1 MSYCP
6 PTPQWQLRQVVKT
19 LERIAS
25 ELTDQ
30 GFADAI
36 QSHAD
41 DLDALARIITP
52 AARPDMLTPS
62 QARVLVFIRQYIDET
77 GHAPTRKEI
86 ADAFGYT
93 SANGAQEHVKSLERK
108 GVITLTGGARGIR
121 INKRT
126 VATPDSNPTNTSPVT

>member
-1 MSYCP
+1 MS

-30 GFADAI
+30 NYADAI

-41 DLDALARIITP
+41 DLDAIARIITP
-52 AARPDMLTPS
+52 GARPDMLTPA
-62 QARVLVFIRQYIDET
+62 QARILMFIRQRIDRNGE
-77 GHAPTRKEI
+77 APTRKEI

-93 SANGAQEHVKSLERK
+93 SANGAQEHVKALERK
-108 GVITLTGGARGIR
+108 GVITLTGGSRGIR

-126 VATPDSNPTNTSPVT
+126 ASTPDSSAPVT

>member
-1 MSYCP
+1 MSL

-41 DLDALARIITP
+41 DLEALARIITP
-52 AARPDMLTPS
+52 AARPDALTPA
-62 QARVLVFIRQYIDET
+62 QDRVLVFIRQYIDKT
-77 GHAPTRKEI
+77 SRAPTRKEI
-86 ADAFGYT
+86 ADALGYT
-93 SANGAQEHVKSLERK
+93 SANGAQEHVKALERK
-108 GVITLTGGARGIR
+108 GVITLTGGPRGIR
-121 INKRT
+121 VNKRT
-126 VATPDSNPTNTSPVT
+126 DGDAKQTLTVT